1 MGGGVKQPGA
11 LRTPESGSR
20 GGFIRWAQWIN
31 SLANAIDSAFSP
43 SPLPEGCGGGWS
55 GGQWGPKVPNLQSCL
70 GLSVTSPHPEAI

>member
-43 SPLPEGCGGGWS
+43 SPLPEGCGGGWR
-55 GGQWGPKVPNLQSCL
+55 GGTVGAESSKPAVPPRSFCDQ
-70 GLSVTSPHPEAI
+70 PPP